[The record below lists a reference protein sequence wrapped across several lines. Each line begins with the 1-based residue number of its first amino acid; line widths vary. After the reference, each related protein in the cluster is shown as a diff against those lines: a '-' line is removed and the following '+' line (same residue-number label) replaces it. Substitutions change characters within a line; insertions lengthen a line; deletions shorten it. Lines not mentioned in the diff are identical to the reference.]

1 MEQLLLSTYVRLH
14 LQRMTWQ
21 TCTARRKE
29 ALCTHDQSSWIFQP
43 NFNSANR
50 REDRQYREKF
60 CNIFKCMIEKKVPLA
75 FVKVCFLLNLLMT
88 TDAVQKSYLSST
100 ALSILYNL
108 NRFIYTAS
116 ELYLDANYLNARF
129 YYLIYSQFMER
140 MNFRKKW
147 PF

>member
-1 MEQLLLSTYVRLH
+1 
-14 LQRMTWQ
+14 
-21 TCTARRKE
+21 
-29 ALCTHDQSSWIFQP
+29 
-43 NFNSANR
+43 
-50 REDRQYREKF
+50 
-60 CNIFKCMIEKKVPLA
+60 MIEKKVPLA

-129 YYLIYSQFMER
+129 YY
-140 MNFRKKW
+140 
-147 PF
+147 